1 MSEVS
6 QPPDPFNGRHDEPT
20 GENKHNNTMMR
31 PIKRHVEL
39 SERKFDVNTL
49 PPDMLRVYKH
59 LERQFG
65 EEYALLVMF
74 TIRTAIEMHR
84 AWNMTLLSSKLLQ
97 RIKDEFGLR
106 MTWGKF
112 ILMMTIAYC
121 HID

>member
-1 MSEVS
+1 MSNIQVS

-20 GENKHNNTMMR
+20 DENKHNNTMR

-74 TIRTAIEMHR
+74 TMRTAIEMHR
-84 AWNMTLLSSKLLQ
+84 AWNMTLLSSNTLQ

-106 MTWGKF
+106 MTWGKL
-112 ILMMTIAYC
+112 ILMMSMI
-121 HID
+121 